1 MKHQKYYTFLQKQI
15 LVMIGLSLIP
25 GLVYVVVGWVFDV
38 AFRALVWYGIMV
50 ATSLFGLTLYR
61 EFSNHK
67 MDEEHLRSWYAK
79 LTWFFYIIFSSWSLI
94 FVMYVGEDAYRL
106 HYIAIFTQLGASV
119 VASTLLI
126 SDKKLFVPILVTL
139 MLPLTVYFALIGEWF
154 GYVLAVF
161 SLIIIYVTRGVTDI
175 IF

>member
-61 EFSNHK
+61 
-67 MDEEHLRSWYAK
+67 
-79 LTWFFYIIFSSWSLI
+79 
-94 FVMYVGEDAYRL
+94 
-106 HYIAIFTQLGASV
+106 
-119 VASTLLI
+119 
-126 SDKKLFVPILVTL
+126 
-139 MLPLTVYFALIGEWF
+139 
-154 GYVLAVF
+154 
-161 SLIIIYVTRGVTDI
+161 
-175 IF
+175 